1 MEIQELQKKSED
13 IVNLIDKKLKVNH
26 NDELVLMHLTEELD
40 EIARE
45 ILNPKFNRDKKNTE
59 NIKDEIADIFLLTS
73 KLADN
78 NNIDIEEAVNNKI
91 IKLKQRHNLQ

>member
-1 MEIQELQKKSED
+1 
-13 IVNLIDKKLKVNH
+13 
-26 NDELVLMHLTEELD
+26 MHLTEELD